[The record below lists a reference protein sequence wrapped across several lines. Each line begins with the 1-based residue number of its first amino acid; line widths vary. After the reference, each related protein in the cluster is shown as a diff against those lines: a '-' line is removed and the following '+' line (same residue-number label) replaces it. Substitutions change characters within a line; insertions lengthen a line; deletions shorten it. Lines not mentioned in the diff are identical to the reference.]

1 MNTLRIS
8 KTAALLYLVLSGLL
22 LQNAAT
28 GQDQRLELQ
37 DGDRVVFLGSEF
49 IEQQIKYNFL
59 ETELTL
65 RWPDRQISF
74 INLGWA
80 GDNPSAIARGYFG
93 GAQEGFRRLLE
104 ELDRIKPTHIIVC
117 YGANSEPA
125 SFQIDFKK
133 LFNELK
139 TRCNNL
145 TILSH
150 PAVEATRD
158 GRIDPQSTNLKRAE
172 ISNFLSNF
180 VTTLQDPK
188 IQFVDLFK
196 ISSELYEAGGDQQ
209 VPLTHDSI
217 RFSEVGYLAIAN
229 RLAREVF
236 TGTSTPDTATDFE
249 PTRKEIFAKN
259 QLFFHRYRPQN
270 ETYLRGFRKHEQGQN
285 AKEIKEFDALIAQAE
300 TRIRMAAQG
309 KPLPPAPP
317 LPEPIKLTFEA
328 FTPAQERD
336 SFTLADGLNVNLFA
350 AEPMVANPIHM
361 NFDNGGKLWIATSPI
376 YPQIKPG
383 AIPNDQIVVLE
394 DSDGDGRADKKTIFA
409 DDLLI
414 PTAVLPD
421 EMGGAYVANSTEVI
435 HLSDTDGDGKAD
447 RKRVVLSGFGTEDTH
462 HIVHTFRW
470 GPDAAVYFNQSIY
483 IHSHLETPH
492 GVQRLLGSGIW
503 RFDPQTVSAS
513 VSMRGLVNPWGHIFD
528 DWGQGFATDGASGW
542 GINYAFPG
550 IAYQT
555 AVGFSQTLRG
565 LNPGQPKHCGLEI
578 ITGSHFENSWQNN
591 LLTSDFRGNR
601 VNRFSLTPEG
611 VAYASKQLPDLM
623 SSDHRAFRPVDLKMA
638 PDGSLFVADWYNPI
652 INHGEVDFRDSRR
665 DYKHGRIWRVSQKDR
680 QLVRSP
686 NFAKATPAELVQFME
701 LPEQWN
707 RFKARVELKNRILIT
722 NTASFEEV
730 AAPLEK
736 LLNSSNPK
744 QQREALWTLDA
755 LNQLSNRQ
763 LRLGLNSADHRV
775 RAATLRMVS
784 NKSTPNSECQTWVV
798 SMLDDSHPQ
807 VRLEA
812 INAWRRY
819 CDPSTADVLFKFFDM
834 EQDQYTKFLLTQA
847 LKDTQTY
854 WLDKLESTPISN
866 SPESMIEVLSVVNS
880 DQAVGPLFKLLKTM
894 SGQKNEQK
902 IIQLIGN
909 RGNSSQ
915 LKQLFEY
922 GLANPKLTTAVNA
935 TLLDAAKKRKV
946 RVAFEPEALKSKFKK
961 IPATMN
967 LAGAWRIKPL
977 QNDLKTVALD
987 SNKIPKNFRLQA
999 IMGLAAFGDTK
1010 TLAMI
1015 ASDPKQDKAI
1025 VAPTLKLL
1033 AGVNTQLSAKLT
1045 TQFLRQLSADE
1056 LKQYYSIIEVFINRK
1071 NGVAEL
1077 VKEFRN
1083 LELNG
1088 QSQQAL
1094 VTLLNKSGQRAKP
1107 LSDAIGAIQNR
1118 KIKMKFSKAELNALI
1133 KEVEQTGNASRGET
1147 VYRRS
1152 NLNCIKCH
1160 AIGGSGGIVGP
1171 DLISLGAS
1179 SPMDYIIESLVDPNS
1194 KIKEGYHTTTILTD
1208 DGRLFS
1214 GKLISQSDT
1223 QVTLR
1228 DAENKELVFSDE
1240 EIEEQKISNQSLMP
1254 TDAVATLDR
1263 VDFLDLVRF
1272 LSELG
1277 KEGPYR
1283 ISPEAW
1289 VRRWTTSDNQVV
1301 YSRVNGSLPMA
1312 DIKGNTVTFEFEV
1325 NRAGTIGIGVENGT
1339 GLRITLDGEKDNLQA
1354 TRIIKDLKPG
1364 KHRLHLQLNGKK
1376 NRAPLRVRLLELP
1389 NSSGKASLV
1398 N

>member
-1 MNTLRIS
+1 MNTLRLS
-8 KTAALLYLVLSGLL
+8 KPVSCLCLIFSGLVLL
-22 LQNAAT
+22 NTAI
-28 GQDQRLELQ
+28 GQDAKLDLQ

-49 IEQQIKYNFL
+49 IEQQIKYNYL

-65 RWPDRQISF
+65 RWPNRKINF
-74 INLGWA
+74 TNLGWA

-93 GAQEGFRRLLE
+93 GAPEGFRRLLE

-125 SFQIDFKK
+125 PFQIEFKK
-133 LFNELK
+133 LFEELK
-139 TRCNNL
+139 TRCANI

-158 GRIDPQSTNLKRAE
+158 RRIDPQPANLKRSE
-172 ISNFLSNF
+172 ISNFLSDF
-180 VTTLQDPK
+180 VTAIDDPK
-188 IQFVDLFK
+188 IQFVDLFS
-196 ISSELYEAGGDQQ
+196 ISRELYQSQGNQQ
-209 VPLTHDSI
+209 SPLTHDSI
-217 RFSEVGYLAIAN
+217 RFTKEGYRAVAN
-229 RLAREVF
+229 RLANEISP
-236 TGTSTPDTATDFE
+236 GPQAPSNAPNFE
-249 PTRKEIFAKN
+249 KTRKEIFAKN

-285 AKEIKEFDALIAQAE
+285 AKEIIEFDALIAKAE
-300 TRIRMAAQG
+300 LRIQGAAQG

-336 SFTLADGLNVNLFA
+336 SFTLADGLSVNLFA
-350 AEPMVANPIHM
+350 SEPMVANPIHM
-361 NFDNGGKLWIATSPI
+361 NFDNAGKLWIATSPI

-394 DSDGDGRADKKTIFA
+394 DTDGDGKADKKTIFA

-414 PTAVLPD
+414 PTAILPD

-447 RKRVVLSGFGTEDTH
+447 HKRVVLSGFGTEDTH

-470 GPDAAVYFNQSIY
+470 GPDAAIYFNQSIY

-503 RFDPQTVSAS
+503 RFDPQTVTAS

-565 LNPGQPKHCGLEI
+565 MNAGQPKHCGLEI

-591 LLTSDFRGNR
+591 LATNDFRGNR
-601 VNRFSLTPEG
+601 INRFSLTPEG
-611 VAYASKQLPDLM
+611 AAYTSKQLPDLM

-665 DYKHGRIWRVSQKDR
+665 DYKHGRIWRVTQKDR
-680 QLVRSP
+680 PLVRSP
-686 NFAKATPAELVQFME
+686 NFTKATPAELIQFME

-707 RFKARVELKNRILIT
+707 RFKARVELKNRILIA
-722 NTASFEEV
+722 NTARYEDVS
-730 AAPLEK
+730 APIEK
-736 LLNSSNPK
+736 LLNSTNPN

-755 LNQLSNRQ
+755 LNQLSNRH
-763 LRLGLNSADHRV
+763 LKTGLDAADYRV
-775 RAATLRMVS
+775 RAATLRIIS
-784 NKSTPNSECQTWVV
+784 NQSIANPECQTWVTEKL
-798 SMLDDSHPQ
+798 SDSHPQ

-812 INAWRRY
+812 INTWRRY
-819 CDPSTADVLFKFFDM
+819 CDPSTAEVLFKFFDT

-847 LKDTQTY
+847 LKDTQSF
-854 WLDKLESTPISN
+854 WLAKLERNPISN
-866 SPESMIEVLSVVNS
+866 SPDSLIDVLSVVNS
-880 DQAVGPLFKLLKTM
+880 DQAVGPLLKLLKTLP
-894 SGQKNEQK
+894 GQKNEQK
-902 IIQLIGN
+902 IIQLIGQ
-909 RGNSSQ
+909 RGNPSQ
-915 LKQLFEY
+915 LKQLFEF
-922 GLANPKLTTAVNA
+922 GLATPKLTNSIIA
-935 TLLDAAKKRKV
+935 TLLDTSKKRKV
-946 RVAFEPEALKSKFKK
+946 RVRFAPEKLKTYFTKF
-961 IPATMN
+961 PATMN
-967 LAGAWRIKPL
+967 LAGAWRIQPL
-977 QNDLKTVALD
+977 QNDLKLVALD
-987 SNKIPKNFRLQA
+987 SNKIPKSFRLQA

-1010 TLAMI
+1010 TLEVI
-1015 ASDPKQDKAI
+1015 AKDPKQAKEI
-1025 VAPTLKLL
+1025 IAPTIKLL
-1033 AGVNTQLSAKLT
+1033 AGVNTQLAAKLT
-1045 TQFLRQLSADE
+1045 TQFMRQLSAEE

-1077 VKEFRN
+1077 VKEFRK

-1088 QSQQAL
+1088 ESKQAL

-1118 KIKMKFSKAELNALI
+1118 KIKMKFSEAELAALI
-1133 KEVEQTGNASRGET
+1133 QEVQQSGNASRGET
-1147 VYRRS
+1147 VYRR
-1152 NLNCIKCH
+1152 NDLNCIKCH

-1179 SPMDYIIESLVDPNS
+1179 SPMDYIIESLVNPNA

-1214 GKLISQSDT
+1214 GKLISQSDA

-1263 VDFLDLVRF
+1263 VDFLDLVAF

-1277 KEGPYR
+1277 TEGPYR
-1283 ISPEAW
+1283 ISPEAL
-1289 VRRWTTSDNQVV
+1289 VRRWITSENQII
-1301 YSRVNGSLPMA
+1301 YSRVDGSLPMA
-1312 DIKGNTVTFEFEV
+1312 DVKGNTVTFEFEV
-1325 NRAGTIGIGVENGT
+1325 KQAGTIGIGVENGS
-1339 GLRITLDGEKDNLQA
+1339 GLRITLDGQKDNLQA
-1354 TRIIKDLKPG
+1354 KRIIKDLKPG
-1364 KHRLHLQLNGKK
+1364 KHSLHLQLNGKK
-1376 NRAPLRVRLLELP
+1376 KREPLRVRLLELP
-1389 NSSGKASLV
+1389 NSTGKASLL

>member
-8 KTAALLYLVLSGLL
+8 QTAAFFYFVLSGLL
-22 LQNAAT
+22 LQNAVT
-28 GQDQRLELQ
+28 GQDHRLELQ

-65 RWPDRQISF
+65 RWPNRQISF

-80 GDNPSAIARGYFG
+80 GDTPSAIARGYFG

-104 ELDRIKPTHIIVC
+104 ELSRIKPTHIIVC

-125 SFQIDFKK
+125 PFQVEFKK
-133 LFNELK
+133 LFEELK
-139 TRCNNL
+139 KRCANI

-150 PAVEATRD
+150 PAVEAKRH
-158 GRIDPQSTNLKRAE
+158 RHIDPQPTNLKRSE
-172 ISNFLSNF
+172 ISNFLSDF
-180 VTTLQDPK
+180 ATALHDPK
-188 IQFVDLFK
+188 IQFVDLFS
-196 ISSELYEAGGDQQ
+196 ISRELYQSQGNQQ
-209 VPLTHDSI
+209 NPLTHDSI
-217 RFSEVGYLAIAN
+217 RFTKEGYRAVAN
-229 RLAREVF
+229 RLANEVF
-236 TGTSTPDTATDFE
+236 SGPQAPSNAPNFE
-249 PTRKEIFAKN
+249 KTRKEIFAKN

-285 AKEIKEFDALIAQAE
+285 AKEIIEFDALIAKAE
-300 TRIRMAAQG
+300 TRIQMAAERQ
-309 KPLPPAPP
+309 PLPPAPP

-328 FTPAQERD
+328 FTPALERD

-350 AEPMVANPIHM
+350 SEPMVANPIHM
-361 NFDNGGKLWIATSPI
+361 NFDNTGKLWIATSPI

-383 AIPNDQIVVLE
+383 ATPNDQIVVLE

-409 DDLLI
+409 DNLLI

-447 RKRVVLSGFGTEDTH
+447 LRRVVLSGFGTEDTH

-470 GPDAAVYFNQSIY
+470 GPDAAIYFNQSIY

-503 RFDPQTVSAS
+503 RFDPQTVTAS

-565 LNPGQPKHCGLEI
+565 MNAGQPKHCGLEI
-578 ITGSHFENSWQNN
+578 ITGPHFEDSWQNN
-591 LLTSDFRGNR
+591 LVTNDFRGNR
-601 VNRFSLTPEG
+601 INRFLLTPEG
-611 VAYASKQLPDLM
+611 AAYTSKQLPDLM

-665 DYKHGRIWRVSQKDR
+665 DYKHGRIWRVTQKDR
-680 QLVRSP
+680 PRVRSP
-686 NFAKATPAELVQFME
+686 NFSKATPAELIQFME
-701 LPEQWN
+701 RPEQWN
-707 RFKARVELKNRILIT
+707 RFKARVELKNRVLIA
-722 NTASFEEV
+722 NTARYEDVS
-730 AAPLEK
+730 APIEK
-736 LLNSSNPK
+736 LLSSSNPN

-755 LNQLSNRQ
+755 LNQLSNRHMKN
-763 LRLGLNSADHRV
+763 GLDAADYRV
-775 RAATLRMVS
+775 RAATLRMIS
-784 NKSTPNSECQTWVV
+784 NNSTLNAECQTWVI
-798 SMLDDSHPQ
+798 SMLGDSNPQ

-812 INAWRRY
+812 INAWRR
-819 CDPSTADVLFKFFDM
+819 CCEPSTAEVLFKFFDM
-834 EQDQYTKFLLTQA
+834 EQDRYTKFLLTQA
-847 LKDTQTY
+847 LKDTQSF
-854 WLDKLESTPISN
+854 WLEKLKNTTISS
-866 SPESMIEVLSVVNS
+866 SPTSLIDVLSIVSS
-880 DQAVGPLFKLLKTM
+880 DQAVGPLLKLLKTLP
-894 SGQKNEQK
+894 GQKNEQK
-902 IIQLIGN
+902 IVQLIGQ
-909 RGNSSQ
+909 RGNPSQ
-915 LKQLFEY
+915 LKELFEF
-922 GLANPKLTTAVNA
+922 GLATPKLTNPIIA

-946 RVAFEPEALKSKFKK
+946 RVSFASEELKTYFTNF
-961 IPATMN
+961 PATMN
-967 LAGAWRIKPL
+967 LAGAWKIQPL
-977 QNDLKTVALD
+977 KSELKRVALD
-987 SNKIPKNFRLQA
+987 SNEISNSFRLQA
-999 IMGLAAFGDTK
+999 LRGLAAFGDTT
-1010 TLAMI
+1010 TLEMI
-1015 ASDPKQDKAI
+1015 ASDAKQPMEI
-1025 VAPTLKLL
+1025 TAPTIKLL
-1033 AGVNTQLSAKLT
+1033 AGINTQLAAKLT
-1045 TQFLRQLSADE
+1045 TQFMRQLSADE
-1056 LKQYYSIIEVFINRK
+1056 LKEYYSVIEVFINRK

-1077 VKEFRN
+1077 VKELRG
-1083 LELNG
+1083 LELNKESK
-1088 QSQQAL
+1088 QML

-1107 LSDAIGAIQNR
+1107 LSDAIGATPNR
-1118 KIKMKFSKAELNALI
+1118 KIKMKFSEAELAALI
-1133 KEVEQTGNASRGET
+1133 KEVQQTGNASRGET
-1147 VYRRS
+1147 VYRR
-1152 NLNCIKCH
+1152 NDLNCIKCH

-1179 SPMDYIIESLVDPNS
+1179 SPIDYIIESLVNPNA

-1214 GKLISQSDT
+1214 GKLISQSNA
-1223 QVTLR
+1223 QLTLR

-1240 EIEEQKISNQSLMP
+1240 EVEEQKISNQSLMP

-1263 VDFLDLVRF
+1263 IDFLDLVSF

-1283 ISPEAW
+1283 VSPEAW
-1289 VRRWTTSDNQVV
+1289 VRRWITSENQIV
-1301 YSRVNGSLPMA
+1301 YSRVDGFLPMA
-1312 DIKGNTVTFEFEV
+1312 DVKGNTVTLEFEV
-1325 NRAGTIGIGVENGT
+1325 MQAGTIGFGLENGT
-1339 GLRITLDGEKDNLQA
+1339 GLRITLDGQKDNLQA
-1354 TRIIKDLKPG
+1354 KRIIKDLKPG
-1364 KHRLHLQLNGKK
+1364 KHALHLQLNGKK
-1376 NRAPLRVRLLELP
+1376 TREPLRIRLLELP
-1389 NSSGKASLV
+1389 SSTGKASLV

>member
-1 MNTLRIS
+1 MNILHLI
-8 KTAALLYLVLSGLL
+8 KTASFLCLFFLGLL

-28 GQDQRLELQ
+28 GQDQKLELQ

-49 IEQQIKYNFL
+49 IEQQIKHNYL

-117 YGANSEPA
+117 YGANSDPA
-125 SFQIDFKK
+125 PFQIDFKK

-139 TRCNNL
+139 TRSANL

-158 GRIDPQSTNLKRAE
+158 GRIDPQPTNLKRTE
-172 ISNFLSNF
+172 ISNFLKDF
-180 VTTLQDPK
+180 VTSLQDPRV
-188 IQFVDLFK
+188 QFVDLFAMTGEMYQAREK
-196 ISSELYEAGGDQQ
+196 QQ
-209 VPLTHDSI
+209 DPLTHDSI
-217 RFSEVGYLAIAN
+217 RFTDEGYSQIAN
-229 RLAREVF
+229 RLANEIF
-236 TGTSTPDTATDFE
+236 SGSQSSAKATDFE
-249 PTRKEIFAKN
+249 KTRKEIFAKN

-285 AKEIKEFDALIAQAE
+285 AKEIIEFDALIAQAE
-300 TRIRMAAQG
+300 SRIRGAAQG

-328 FTPAQERD
+328 FTPAQEKD
-336 SFTLADGLNVNLFA
+336 SFTLAEGLNVNLFA
-350 AEPMVANPIHM
+350 SEPMVANPIHM
-361 NFDNGGKLWIATSPI
+361 NFDNAGKLWIATSPI

-394 DSDGDGRADKKTIFA
+394 DTDGDGKADKKTIFA

-447 RKRVVLSGFGTEDTH
+447 QRRVVLSGFGTEDTH

-503 RFDPQTVSAS
+503 RFDPQTVTAS

-565 LNPGQPKHCGLEI
+565 MNPGQPKHCGLEI
-578 ITGSHFENSWQNN
+578 ITGSHFKNSWQNN
-591 LLTSDFRGNR
+591 LLTNDFRGNR
-601 VNRFSLTPEG
+601 INRFSLTPEG
-611 VAYASKQLPDLM
+611 AAYASKQLPDLM

-638 PDGSLFVADWYNPI
+638 PDGSLFIADWYNPI
-652 INHGEVDFRDSRR
+652 INHGEIDFRDSRR
-665 DYKHGRIWRVSQKDR
+665 DYKHGRIWRVTQNN
-680 QLVRSP
+680 QPLVRSP
-686 NFAKATPAELVQFME
+686 DFTKATPAELIQFME

-707 RFKARVELKNRILIT
+707 RFKARVELKNRILIAKT
-722 NTASFEEV
+722 TRFEDV
-730 AAPLEK
+730 LAPIEK
-736 LLNSSNPK
+736 LLNSTNPK

-755 LNQLSNRQ
+755 LNQLSNRHIEI
-763 LRLGLNSADHRV
+763 GLNSTDHRV

-784 NKSTPNSECQTWVV
+784 NKFSPDTECQTWVV

-812 INAWRRY
+812 INTWRRY
-819 CDPSTADVLFKFFDM
+819 CDPSTADVLFRFFDT

-847 LKDTQTY
+847 LKDTQSF
-854 WLDKLESTPISN
+854 WLKKLDSAPISN
-866 SPESMIEVLSVVNS
+866 SPTSMIDVLSVVNS
-880 DQAVGPLFKLLKTM
+880 DQAVGPLLKILKTKP
-894 SGQKNEQK
+894 GQKNEQK
-902 IIQLIGN
+902 IIQLIGQ
-909 RGNSSQ
+909 RGNPDQ
-915 LKQLFEY
+915 LKQLFEFS
-922 GLANPKLTTAVNA
+922 LANPKLTSSIVA
-935 TLLDAAKKRKV
+935 TLIDAAKKRKI
-946 RVAFEPEALKSKFKK
+946 RVGLAPEELKSHFAK
-961 IPATMN
+961 IPATMH
-967 LAGAWRIKPL
+967 LAGAWKIQPL
-977 QNDLKTVALD
+977 QNDLRTVALD
-987 SNKIPKNFRLQA
+987 SNESPRSLRLQA
-999 IMGLAAFGDTK
+999 IMGLAAFGDTE
-1010 TLAMI
+1010 TLETI
-1015 ASDPKQDKAI
+1015 ASDPKQSKDI
-1025 VAPTLKLL
+1025 IAPTLRLL
-1033 AGVNTQLSAKLT
+1033 AGVNTQLAAKLT
-1045 TQFLRQLSADE
+1045 TQFMRQLSADQ
-1056 LKQYYSIIEVFINRK
+1056 LKQYYSIVEVFINRK
-1071 NGVAEL
+1071 NGVTAL
-1077 VKEFRN
+1077 VKEFQN
-1083 LELNG
+1083 LELTG
-1088 QSQQAL
+1088 ETKQAL

-1107 LSDAIGAIQNR
+1107 LSDAIGAMQNR
-1118 KIKMKFSKAELNALI
+1118 KIKMKFSDAELAGLI
-1133 KEVEQTGNASRGET
+1133 KEVQQTGNAARGET
-1147 VYRRS
+1147 VYRRN

-1179 SPMDYIIESLVDPNS
+1179 SPMDYIIESLVNPNA

-1214 GKLISQSDT
+1214 GKLISQSDD

-1263 VDFLDLVRF
+1263 VDFLDLVCF

-1289 VRRWTTSDNQVV
+1289 VRTWVTSDSQIV
-1301 YSRVNGSLPMA
+1301 YSRVDGSLPMA
-1312 DIKGNTVTFEFEV
+1312 DVKGNTVSFDFEV
-1325 NRAGTIGIGVENGT
+1325 TKAGAIGIGLENGD
-1339 GLRITLDGEKDNLQA
+1339 GLRVTLDGEKDNLQA
-1354 TRIIKDLKPG
+1354 TKIIKDLKPG
-1364 KHRLHLQLNGKK
+1364 KHSLHFQLNGKK
-1376 NRAPLRVRLLELP
+1376 KRAPLRVRLLDLP
-1389 NSSGKASLV
+1389 NSTGKAKLL

>member
-1 MNTLRIS
+1 MNTPFLT
-8 KTAALLYLVLSGLL
+8 KTAFFLCLVLSGLF

-28 GQDQRLELQ
+28 GQDKKLELQ
-37 DGDRVVFLGSEF
+37 NGDRIVFLGSEF
-49 IEQQIKYNFL
+49 IEQQIKYNYL

-74 INLGWA
+74 TNLGWA

-104 ELDRIKPTHIIVC
+104 ELDRIQPTHIIVC
-117 YGANSEPA
+117 YGANSDPA
-125 SFQIDFKK
+125 PFQVDFKK

-139 TRCNNL
+139 TRCANI

-150 PAVEATRD
+150 PAVEPTRD
-158 GRIDPQSTNLKRAE
+158 GRIDPQPANLKRAE
-172 ISNFLSNF
+172 ISNFLKDF
-180 VTTLQDPK
+180 VISLQDPK
-188 IQFVDLFK
+188 VRFVDLFAMT
-196 ISSELYEAGGDQQ
+196 SEMFQQ
-209 VPLTHDSI
+209 KAPLTHDSI
-217 RFSEVGYLAIAN
+217 RFSEAGYRQISNQLATEIFSGSFDSAK
-229 RLAREVF
+229 ASE
-236 TGTSTPDTATDFE
+236 FE
-249 PTRKEIFAKN
+249 NTRKEIFAKN

-300 TRIRMAAQG
+300 TRIRKAAQG
-309 KPLPPAPP
+309 QPLPPSPP

-328 FTPAQERD
+328 FTPAQEKD
-336 SFTLADGLNVNLFA
+336 SFTLAEGLNVNLFA
-350 AEPMVANPIHM
+350 SEPMVANPIHM
-361 NFDNGGKLWIATSPI
+361 NFDNAGKLWIATSPI

-394 DSDGDGRADKKTIFA
+394 DTDGDGKADKKTVFA

-421 EMGGAYVANSTEVI
+421 EMGGAYVANSTEVV
-435 HLSDTDGDGKAD
+435 HLADTDGDGKAD
-447 RKRVVLSGFGTEDTH
+447 QKRVVLSGFGTEDTH

-503 RFDPQTVSAS
+503 RFDPHTVTAS

-591 LLTSDFRGNR
+591 LLTNDFRGNR
-601 VNRFSLTPEG
+601 INRFSLTPEG
-611 VAYASKQLPDLM
+611 VAYTSKQLPDLM
-623 SSDHRAFRPVDLKMA
+623 SSDHRAFRPVDLKMGT
-638 PDGSLFVADWYNPI
+638 DGSLFIADWYNPI

-665 DYKHGRIWRVSQKDR
+665 DYKHGRIWRVTQKDR
-680 QLVRSP
+680 SLVSSP
-686 NFAKATPAELVQFME
+686 NFTIASPAELIQFME

-707 RFKARVELKNRILIT
+707 RFKARVELKNRILVN
-722 NTASFEEV
+722 NTARFEDV
-730 AAPLEK
+730 SALIEK
-736 LLNSSNPK
+736 LLSSSDPK

-755 LNQLSNRQ
+755 LDELSNRHIKV
-763 LRLGLNSADHRV
+763 GLNAADHRV

-784 NKSTPNSECQTWVV
+784 NKLSPNAECQTWVT

-819 CDPSTADVLFKFFDM
+819 CDPSTAEALFKFFDT

-847 LKDTQTY
+847 LKDTQTS
-854 WLDKLESTPISN
+854 WLEKLESASLSG
-866 SPESMIEVLSVVNS
+866 SPASLIEILSVVSS
-880 DQAVGPLFKLLKTM
+880 DRAVEPLLNLLKTLP
-894 SGQKNEQK
+894 GQKNEQK
-902 IIQLIGN
+902 IIQLIGQ
-909 RGNSSQ
+909 RGNPNQ
-915 LKQLFEY
+915 LKQLFEF
-922 GLANPKLTTAVNA
+922 GLVNPKLTSSIIA
-935 TLLDAAKKRKV
+935 TLLDAANKRKV
-946 RVAFEPEALKSKFKK
+946 RVNYEPEKLKSYFVKN
-961 IPATMN
+961 PATMN
-967 LAGAWRIKPL
+967 LAGAWRIQSL
-977 QNDLKTVALD
+977 QKDLKTVAMD
-987 SNKIPKNFRLQA
+987 SNELPRNIRLQA
-999 IMGLAAFGDTK
+999 IMGLAAFGDIE
-1010 TLAMI
+1010 TLKSI
-1015 ASDPKQDKAI
+1015 ASDPKQSKDI
-1025 VAPTLKLL
+1025 IAPTLKLL
-1033 AGVNTQLSAKLT
+1033 AGANTQLAAKLT
-1045 TQFLRQLSADE
+1045 TQFIRQLPADQ
-1056 LKQYYSIIEVFINRK
+1056 LKKHYSIIEVFINRK
-1071 NGVAEL
+1071 NGVSEL

-1083 LELNG
+1083 LELTEE
-1088 QSQQAL
+1088 SKQAL
-1094 VTLLNKSGQRAKP
+1094 VTLLSKSGQRAKP
-1107 LSDAIGAIQNR
+1107 LSDAIGAMRNR
-1118 KIKMKFSKAELNALI
+1118 KIKMEFSETELAALI
-1133 KEVEQTGNASRGET
+1133 KEVQQTGNANRGET
-1147 VYRRS
+1147 VYRRK

-1179 SPMDYIIESLVDPNS
+1179 SPMDYIIESLVNPNA

-1214 GKLISQSDT
+1214 GKLISQSDA

-1228 DAENKELVFSDE
+1228 DAENKELIFSDE

-1289 VRRWTTSDNQVV
+1289 VRRWLSSENQIV

-1312 DIKGNTVTFEFEV
+1312 DIQGNSVSFEFEV
-1325 NRAGTIGIGVENGT
+1325 TQAGAIGFGLENGE

-1364 KHRLHLQLNGKK
+1364 KHSLHIRLNGKNK
-1376 NRAPLRVRLLELP
+1376 RAPLRIRLLELP
-1389 NSSGKASLV
+1389 NSYGKARLL